1 MPQPAPFSYC
11 DYTPD
16 LRRCRRCG
24 YIMVLER
31 NEPSNKPQH
40 ELRTFVCSGC
50 KVAETIEVALT
61 GSGAGP
67 EQSSPRGFKRFLGP
81 LA

>member
-1 MPQPAPFSYC
+1 
-11 DYTPD
+11 
-16 LRRCRRCG
+16 
-24 YIMVLER
+24 MVLER

-40 ELRTFVCSGC
+40 DLRTFVCSGC
-50 KVAETIEVALT
+50 KVVETIEVAL
-61 GSGAGP
+61 SP

>member
-1 MPQPAPFSYC
+1 
-11 DYTPD
+11 
-16 LRRCRRCG
+16 
-24 YIMVLER
+24 MVLER

-40 ELRTFVCSGC
+40 DLRTFVCSGC